1 MDINYVAKGVFMSAS
16 LTRHTKFE
24 CLCEHEYRNPSL
36 NKKEGMQREDILEVS
51 LKISIFMITFDYQCS
66 VTVLYLFCQ

>member
-1 MDINYVAKGVFMSAS
+1 MSAS

-36 NKKEGMQREDILEVS
+36 NKKRRNATRRHFRSVLEN
-51 LKISIFMITFDYQCS
+51 INIHDYI
-66 VTVLYLFCQ
+66 

>member
-1 MDINYVAKGVFMSAS
+1 MSAS

-24 CLCEHEYRNPSL
+24 CLWEHEYRNPSL